1 MTFMNPKIIKEVK
14 SMPKNSS
21 SKRTLSANMP
31 TLKRLLKL
39 IFTSHPIII
48 LISFL
53 GIILNAISGVIGS
66 LFIQKLFDDYITP
79 LVKSNNPNFIH
90 LIHAIFVM
98 GGIYLLGVIGAFVYT
113 QLMAILAQKI
123 QLNLRKQM
131 FNHMQTLPIS
141 YFDEN
146 NFGDIMNRY
155 TNDIDALL
163 QMIMQSFP
171 QFVSAIFSITFVTA
185 GMLYLSPF
193 LTIFSLIIF
202 GISIVFIKFLSKRS
216 SHYFNAQQK
225 SIGALDAQIEEVL
238 NGQKVVKV
246 FSYEKEVE
254 QQFDDLNQTWADASG
269 KANGY
274 ATMLFPFMGNL
285 GTILYVL
292 IAIIGG
298 FVTIKH
304 LAPLTLG
311 TIAAFLQL
319 SRSFSRPIAQISQQL
334 NNIILAL
341 AGGKRIFELLDAQ
354 PETDEGSISLVRVK
368 TIDNKLVETN
378 DQHYDHWA
386 WKKHDQYITLKGKIK
401 FEHVDFGY
409 NKNQL
414 ILHDVN
420 LKANPGQKVALVG
433 PTGAGKTTI
442 TSMLNRFYDIDHGEI
457 TYDGID
463 INQIKKN
470 DLRRSLGIVLQQTNL
485 FSGTI
490 MENIRYGRLDATD
503 EEVIAAAKLAN
514 ADSFIQSLPHGYQ
527 TVITGDGSDLSQGQK
542 QMLSIARAALADPPV
557 MILDEA
563 TSSIDTQTERKV
575 QNAMDNLMKGRTSF
589 VIAHRLSTIFNSDLI
604 VVVEDGKIIEKGN
617 HQELIKQ
624 KGKYYQL
631 YTGALTLE

>member
-1 MTFMNPKIIKEVK
+1 MAKPIRKRGTLKE
-14 SMPKNSS
+14 N
-21 SKRTLSANMP
+21 LP
-31 TLKRLLKL
+31 TLNRLLKL
-39 IFTSHPIII
+39 IFTSHPVI
-48 LISFL
+48 LLMAFT
-53 GIILNAISGVIGS
+53 GIIVNAAAGVCGS
-66 LFIQKLFDDYITP
+66 LFLQRLFDDYITP
-79 LVKSNNPNFIH
+79 LVKSSHPNFIH
-90 LIHAIFVM
+90 LIHALLIM
-98 GGIYLLGVIGAFVYT
+98 GGIYLLGVLAAALYT
-113 QLMAILAQKI
+113 QLMAVLAQKI
-123 QLNLRKQM
+123 QLSLRKKM
-131 FNHMQTLPIS
+131 FAHMQTLAIS
-141 YFDEN
+141 YFDRN
-146 NFGDIMNRY
+146 NFGDLMSRY

-171 QFVSAIFSITFVTA
+171 QFVSALFNIVFVTA

-193 LTIFSLIIF
+193 LTLVSFVIFAISIIF
-202 GISIVFIKFLSKRS
+202 LNFLTKRS
-216 SHYFNAQQK
+216 SKYFNEQQET
-225 SIGALDAQIEEVL
+225 IGALDAQIEEIL

-246 FSYEKEVE
+246 FSHEKQVE
-254 QQFDDLNQTWADASG
+254 DQFNKLNDDWAEASG

-298 FVTIKH
+298 FLTLKGYS
-304 LAPLTLG
+304 ALTLG

-354 PETDEGSISLVRVK
+354 PEVDNGTVDLVRV
-368 TIDNKLVETN
+368 THQNGQLIETT
-378 DQHYDHWA
+378 DSRHDEWA
-386 WKKHDQYITLKGKIK
+386 WKDGSKFVPLQGKVD
-401 FEHVDFGY
+401 FQHVDFGY
-409 NKNQL
+409 FKDKT

-420 LKANPGQKVALVG
+420 LKVKPGQKVALVG

-442 TSMLNRFYDIDHGEI
+442 TSMLNRFYEIDQGKI
-457 TYDGID
+457 TYDGIN
-463 INQIKKN
+463 IQRIKKEA
-470 DLRRSLGIVLQQTNL
+470 LRRSLGIVLQQTNL
-485 FSGTI
+485 FTGTV

-503 EEVIAAAKLAN
+503 DEVIAAAKLAN
-514 ADSFIQSLPHGYQ
+514 ADSFIQELPYGYQ
-527 TVITGDGSDLSQGQK
+527 TMITGDGSDLSQGQR

-575 QNAMDNLMKGRTSF
+575 QGAMDNLMKGRTSF

-604 VVVEDGKIIEKGN
+604 VVVEDGKIIEQGS
-617 HQELIKQ
+617 HEELIAQ
-624 KGKYYQL
+624 RGKYFQL

>member
-1 MTFMNPKIIKEVK
+1 MIFMNLKIIKEVK

-21 SKRTLSANMP
+21 SQRTLSANMP

-146 NFGDIMNRY
+146 NFGDIMSRY

-246 FSYEKEVE
+246 FSHEKEVE
-254 QQFDDLNQTWADASG
+254 QQFDDLNQTWANASG

-304 LAPLTLG
+304 LTPLTLG

-341 AGGKRIFELLDAQ
+341 AGSKRIFELLDAQ

-368 TIDNKLVETN
+368 TIDNKLIETN

-386 WKKHDQYITLKGKIK
+386 WKKHDQYIPLKGKIK
-401 FEHVDFGY
+401 FKHVDFGY

-514 ADSFIQSLPHGYQ
+514 ADSFIQSLPNGYQ

-542 QMLSIARAALADPPV
+542 QMLSISRAALADPPV

-563 TSSIDTQTERKV
+563 TSSIDTQTERRV

-631 YTGALTLE
+631 YTGVLTLE

>member
-1 MTFMNPKIIKEVK
+1 MAKPIRKRGTLKE
-14 SMPKNSS
+14 N
-21 SKRTLSANMP
+21 LP

-39 IFTSHPIII
+39 IFTSPPVI
-48 LISFL
+48 LLMAFV
-53 GIILNAISGVIGS
+53 GIIVNAAAGVWGS
-66 LFIQKLFDDYITP
+66 LFLQRLFDDYITP
-79 LVKSNNPNFIH
+79 LVKSSNPNFIH
-90 LIHAIFVM
+90 LIHALLIM
-98 GGIYLLGVIGAFVYT
+98 GGIYMLGVLAAALYT
-113 QLMAILAQKI
+113 QLMAVLAQKI
-123 QLNLRKQM
+123 QLSLRKKM
-131 FNHMQTLPIS
+131 FAHMQTLAIS
-141 YFDEN
+141 YFDRN
-146 NFGDIMNRY
+146 NFGDLMSRY

-171 QFVSAIFSITFVTA
+171 QFVSALFNIVFVTA

-193 LTIFSLIIF
+193 LTLVSFVIFAISIIF
-202 GISIVFIKFLSKRS
+202 LNFLTKRS
-216 SHYFNAQQK
+216 SKYFNEQQET
-225 SIGALDAQIEEVL
+225 IGALDAQIEEIL

-246 FSYEKEVE
+246 FSHEKQVE
-254 QQFDDLNQTWADASG
+254 DQFNKLNDDWAEASG

-298 FVTIKH
+298 FLTLKGYS
-304 LAPLTLG
+304 ALTLG

-354 PETDEGSISLVRVK
+354 PEVDDGTVDLVRV
-368 TIDNKLVETN
+368 THQNGQLIETT
-378 DQHYDHWA
+378 DSSHDEWA
-386 WKKHDQYITLKGKIK
+386 WKDGTKYIPLQGKVD
-401 FEHVDFGY
+401 FQHVDFGY
-409 NKNQL
+409 FKDKT

-420 LKANPGQKVALVG
+420 LKVKPGQKVALVG

-442 TSMLNRFYDIDHGEI
+442 TSMLNRFYEIDQGKI
-457 TYDGID
+457 TYDGIN
-463 INQIKKN
+463 IQRIKKEA
-470 DLRRSLGIVLQQTNL
+470 LRRSLGIVLQQTNL
-485 FSGTI
+485 FTGTV

-503 EEVIAAAKLAN
+503 DEVIAAAKLAN
-514 ADSFIQSLPHGYQ
+514 ADSFIRELPHGYQ
-527 TVITGDGSDLSQGQK
+527 TVITGDGSDLSQGQR

-575 QNAMDNLMKGRTSF
+575 QGAMDNLTKGRTSF

-604 VVVEDGKIIEKGN
+604 VVVEDGKIIEQGS
-617 HQELIKQ
+617 HEELIAQ
-624 KGKYYQL
+624 RGKYFQL

>member
-1 MTFMNPKIIKEVK
+1 MAKPIR
-14 SMPKNSS
+14 
-21 SKRTLSANMP
+21 KRGTLRENLP

-39 IFTSHPIII
+39 IFTSHPVI
-48 LISFL
+48 LLMAFV
-53 GIILNAISGVIGS
+53 GIIVNAAAGVWGS
-66 LFIQKLFDDYITP
+66 PFLQRLFGDYITP
-79 LVKSNNPNFIH
+79 LVKSSNPNFIH
-90 LIHAIFVM
+90 LIHALLIM
-98 GGIYLLGVIGAFVYT
+98 GGIYLLGVLAAALYT
-113 QLMAILAQKI
+113 QLMAVLAQKI
-123 QLNLRKQM
+123 QLSLRKEM
-131 FNHMQTLPIS
+131 FAHMQTLAIS
-141 YFDEN
+141 YFDRN
-146 NFGDIMNRY
+146 NFGDLMSRY

-171 QFVSAIFSITFVTA
+171 QFVSALFNIAFVTA

-193 LTIFSLIIF
+193 LTIVSFVIF
-202 GISIVFIKFLSKRS
+202 AISIVFLNFLSKRS
-216 SHYFNAQQK
+216 SKYFNQQQET
-225 SIGALDAQIEEVL
+225 IGALDAQIEEIL

-246 FSYEKEVE
+246 FSHEKQVE
-254 QQFDDLNQTWADASG
+254 DQFNKLNNDWAEASG

-298 FVTIKH
+298 FLTLKGYS
-304 LAPLTLG
+304 ALTLG

-354 PETDEGSISLVRVK
+354 PEVDNGTVDLVRV
-368 TIDNKLVETN
+368 THQNGQLIETT
-378 DQHYDHWA
+378 DSRHDEWA
-386 WKKHDQYITLKGKIK
+386 WKDGSKFVPLQGKVD
-401 FEHVDFGY
+401 FQHVDFGY
-409 NKNQL
+409 FKDKT

-420 LKANPGQKVALVG
+420 LKVKPGQKVALVG

-442 TSMLNRFYDIDHGEI
+442 TSMLNRFYEIDQGKI
-457 TYDGID
+457 TYDGIN
-463 INQIKKN
+463 IQRIKKEA
-470 DLRRSLGIVLQQTNL
+470 LRRSLGIVLQQTNL
-485 FSGTI
+485 FTGTV

-503 EEVIAAAKLAN
+503 DEVIAAAKLAN
-514 ADSFIQSLPHGYQ
+514 ADSFIHELPYGYQ
-527 TVITGDGSDLSQGQK
+527 TMITGDGSDLSQGQR

-575 QNAMDNLMKGRTSF
+575 QGAMDNLMKGRTSF

-604 VVVEDGKIIEKGN
+604 VVVEDGKIIEQGS
-617 HQELIKQ
+617 HEELIAQ
-624 KGKYYQL
+624 RGKYFQL

>member
-1 MTFMNPKIIKEVK
+1 MAKPIRKRGTLKE
-14 SMPKNSS
+14 N
-21 SKRTLSANMP
+21 LP

-39 IFTSHPIII
+39 IFTSHPVI
-48 LISFL
+48 LLMAFV
-53 GIILNAISGVIGS
+53 GIIVNAAARVWGS
-66 LFIQKLFDDYITP
+66 LFLQRLFDDYITP
-79 LVKSNNPNFIH
+79 LVKSSNPNFIH
-90 LIHAIFVM
+90 LIHALLIM
-98 GGIYLLGVIGAFVYT
+98 GGIYLLGVLAAALYT
-113 QLMAILAQKI
+113 QLMAVLAQKI
-123 QLNLRKQM
+123 QLNLRKEM
-131 FNHMQTLPIS
+131 FAHMQTLAIS
-141 YFDEN
+141 YFDRN
-146 NFGDIMNRY
+146 NFGDLMSRY

-171 QFVSAIFSITFVTA
+171 QFVSALFNIAFVTA

-193 LTIFSLIIF
+193 LTIVSFVIF
-202 GISIVFIKFLSKRS
+202 AISIVFLNFLSKRS
-216 SHYFNAQQK
+216 SKYFNQQQET
-225 SIGALDAQIEEVL
+225 IGALDAQIEEIL

-246 FSYEKEVE
+246 FSHEKQVE
-254 QQFDDLNQTWADASG
+254 DQFNKLNDDWAEASG

-298 FVTIKH
+298 FLTLKGYS
-304 LAPLTLG
+304 ALTLG

-354 PETDEGSISLVRVK
+354 PEVDNGTVDLVRV
-368 TIDNKLVETN
+368 THQNGQLIETT
-378 DQHYDHWA
+378 DSRHDEWA
-386 WKKHDQYITLKGKIK
+386 WKDGSKFVPLQGKVD
-401 FEHVDFGY
+401 FQHVDFGY
-409 NKNQL
+409 FKDKT

-420 LKANPGQKVALVG
+420 LKVKPGQKVALVG

-442 TSMLNRFYDIDHGEI
+442 TSMLNRFYEIDQGKI
-457 TYDGID
+457 TYDGIN
-463 INQIKKN
+463 IQRIKKEA
-470 DLRRSLGIVLQQTNL
+470 LRRSLGIVLQQTNL
-485 FSGTI
+485 FTGTV

-503 EEVIAAAKLAN
+503 DEVIAATKLAN
-514 ADSFIQSLPHGYQ
+514 ADSFIQELPQGYQ
-527 TVITGDGSDLSQGQK
+527 TVITGDGSDLSQGQR

-575 QNAMDNLMKGRTSF
+575 QGAMDNLMKGRTSF

-604 VVVEDGKIIEKGN
+604 VVVEDGKIIEQGS
-617 HQELIKQ
+617 HEELIRQ
-624 KGKYYQL
+624 SSRGKYFQL

>member
-1 MTFMNPKIIKEVK
+1 MAKPIRKRGTLKE
-14 SMPKNSS
+14 N
-21 SKRTLSANMP
+21 LP
-31 TLKRLLKL
+31 TLNRLLKL
-39 IFTSHPIII
+39 IFTSHPVI
-48 LISFL
+48 LLMAFT
-53 GIILNAISGVIGS
+53 GIIVNAAAGVCGS
-66 LFIQKLFDDYITP
+66 LFLQRLFDDYITP
-79 LVKSNNPNFIH
+79 LVKSSHPNFIH
-90 LIHAIFVM
+90 LIHALLIM
-98 GGIYLLGVIGAFVYT
+98 GGIYLLGVLAAALYT
-113 QLMAILAQKI
+113 QLMAVLAQKI
-123 QLNLRKQM
+123 QLSLRKKM
-131 FNHMQTLPIS
+131 FAHMQTLAIS
-141 YFDEN
+141 YFDRN
-146 NFGDIMNRY
+146 NFGDLMSRY

-171 QFVSAIFSITFVTA
+171 QFVSALFNIVFVTA

-193 LTIFSLIIF
+193 LTLVSFVIFAISIIF
-202 GISIVFIKFLSKRS
+202 LNFLTKRS
-216 SHYFNAQQK
+216 SKYFNEQQET
-225 SIGALDAQIEEVL
+225 IGALDAQIEEIL

-246 FSYEKEVE
+246 FSHEKQVE
-254 QQFDDLNQTWADASG
+254 DQFNKLNDDWAEASG

-298 FVTIKH
+298 FLTLKGYS
-304 LAPLTLG
+304 ALTLG

-354 PETDEGSISLVRVK
+354 PEVDDGTVDLVRV
-368 TIDNKLVETN
+368 THQNGQLIETT
-378 DQHYDHWA
+378 DSSHDEWA
-386 WKKHDQYITLKGKIK
+386 WKDGTKYIPLQGKVD
-401 FEHVDFGY
+401 FQHVDFGY
-409 NKNQL
+409 FKDKT

-420 LKANPGQKVALVG
+420 LKVKSGQKVALVG

-442 TSMLNRFYDIDHGEI
+442 TSMLNRFYEIDQGKI
-457 TYDGID
+457 TYDGIN
-463 INQIKKN
+463 IQRIKKEA
-470 DLRRSLGIVLQQTNL
+470 LRRSLGIVLQQTNL
-485 FSGTI
+485 FTGTV

-503 EEVIAAAKLAN
+503 DEVIAAAKLAN
-514 ADSFIQSLPHGYQ
+514 ADSFIRELPHGYQ
-527 TVITGDGSDLSQGQK
+527 TVITGDGSDLSQGQR

-575 QNAMDNLMKGRTSF
+575 QGAMDNLMKGRTSF

-604 VVVEDGKIIEKGN
+604 VVVEDGKIIEQGS
-617 HQELIKQ
+617 HEELIAQ
-624 KGKYYQL
+624 RGKYFQL

>member
-1 MTFMNPKIIKEVK
+1 MAKPIR
-14 SMPKNSS
+14 
-21 SKRTLSANMP
+21 KRGTLRENLP

-39 IFTSHPIII
+39 IFTSHPVI
-48 LISFL
+48 LLMAFV
-53 GIILNAISGVIGS
+53 GIIVNAAARVWGS
-66 LFIQKLFDDYITP
+66 LFLQRLFDNYITP
-79 LVKSNNPNFIH
+79 LVKSSNPNFIH
-90 LIHAIFVM
+90 LIHALLIM
-98 GGIYLLGVIGAFVYT
+98 GGIYLLGVLAAALYT

-123 QLNLRKQM
+123 QLSLRKKM
-131 FNHMQTLPIS
+131 FAHMQTLAIN
-141 YFDEN
+141 YFDRN
-146 NFGDIMNRY
+146 NFGDLMSRY

-171 QFVSAIFSITFVTA
+171 QFVSALFNIAFVTA

-193 LTIFSLIIF
+193 LTIVSFVIF
-202 GISIVFIKFLSKRS
+202 AISIVFLNFLSKRS
-216 SHYFNAQQK
+216 SKYFNQQQET
-225 SIGALDAQIEEVL
+225 IGALDAQIEEIL

-246 FSYEKEVE
+246 FSHEKQVE
-254 QQFDDLNQTWADASG
+254 DQFNKLNDDWAEASG

-298 FVTIKH
+298 FLTLKGYS
-304 LAPLTLG
+304 ALTLG

-354 PETDEGSISLVRVK
+354 PEVDDGTVDLVRV
-368 TIDNKLVETN
+368 TRQNGQLVETT
-378 DQHYDHWA
+378 DSSHDEWA
-386 WKKHDQYITLKGKIK
+386 WKDGAKYVPLQGKVD
-401 FEHVDFGY
+401 FQHVDFGY
-409 NKNQL
+409 FKDKT

-420 LKANPGQKVALVG
+420 LKVKPGQKVALVG

-442 TSMLNRFYDIDHGEI
+442 ASMLNRFYEIDRGEI
-457 TYDGID
+457 TYDGVNI
-463 INQIKKN
+463 QRIKKEA
-470 DLRRSLGIVLQQTNL
+470 LRRSLGIVLQQTNL
-485 FSGTI
+485 FTGTV

-503 EEVIAAAKLAN
+503 DEVIAAAKLAN
-514 ADSFIQSLPHGYQ
+514 ADSFIQELPYGYQ
-527 TVITGDGSDLSQGQK
+527 TMITGDGSDLSQGQR

-575 QNAMDNLMKGRTSF
+575 QGAMDNLMKGRTSF

-604 VVVEDGKIIEKGN
+604 VVVEDGKIIEQGS
-617 HQELIKQ
+617 HEELIAQ
-624 KGKYYQL
+624 RGKYFQL

>member
-1 MTFMNPKIIKEVK
+1 MAKPIRKRGTLKE
-14 SMPKNSS
+14 N
-21 SKRTLSANMP
+21 LP

-39 IFTSHPIII
+39 IFTSHPVI
-48 LISFL
+48 LLMAFV
-53 GIILNAISGVIGS
+53 GIIVNAAARVWGS
-66 LFIQKLFDDYITP
+66 LFLQRLFDDYITP
-79 LVKSNNPNFIH
+79 LVKSSNPNFIH
-90 LIHAIFVM
+90 LIHALLIM
-98 GGIYLLGVIGAFVYT
+98 GGIYLLGVLAAALYT
-113 QLMAILAQKI
+113 QLMAVLAQKI
-123 QLNLRKQM
+123 QLNLRKEM
-131 FNHMQTLPIS
+131 FAHMQTLAIS
-141 YFDEN
+141 YFDRN
-146 NFGDIMNRY
+146 NFGDLMSRY

-171 QFVSAIFSITFVTA
+171 QFVSALFNIAFVTA

-193 LTIFSLIIF
+193 LTIVSFVIF
-202 GISIVFIKFLSKRS
+202 AISIVFLNFLSKRS
-216 SHYFNAQQK
+216 SKYFNQQQET
-225 SIGALDAQIEEVL
+225 IGALDAQIEEIL

-246 FSYEKEVE
+246 FSHEKQVE
-254 QQFDDLNQTWADASG
+254 DQFNKLNDDWAEASG

-298 FVTIKH
+298 FLTLKGYS
-304 LAPLTLG
+304 ALTLG

-354 PETDEGSISLVRVK
+354 PEVDNGTVDLVRV
-368 TIDNKLVETN
+368 THQNGQLIETT
-378 DQHYDHWA
+378 DSRHDEWA
-386 WKKHDQYITLKGKIK
+386 WKDGSKFVPLQGKVD
-401 FEHVDFGY
+401 FQHVDFGY
-409 NKNQL
+409 FKDKT

-420 LKANPGQKVALVG
+420 LKVKPGQKVALVG

-442 TSMLNRFYDIDHGEI
+442 TSMLNRFYEIDQGKI
-457 TYDGID
+457 TYDGIN
-463 INQIKKN
+463 IQRIKKEA
-470 DLRRSLGIVLQQTNL
+470 LRRSLGIVLQQTNL
-485 FSGTI
+485 FTGTV

-503 EEVIAAAKLAN
+503 DEVIAATKLAN
-514 ADSFIQSLPHGYQ
+514 ADSFIQELPQGYQ
-527 TVITGDGSDLSQGQK
+527 TVITGDGSDLSQGQR

-575 QNAMDNLMKGRTSF
+575 QGAMDNLMKGRTSF

-604 VVVEDGKIIEKGN
+604 VVVEDGKIIEQGS
-617 HQELIKQ
+617 HEELIAQ
-624 KGKYYQL
+624 RGKYFQL